1 MSRIDLWRFA
11 YFSRL
16 LLLTKIRDEARWW
29 RRNRAN
35 APKLFRQEL
44 RRAFKLIVEYPEIG
58 ALAEDVELPGVRRIL
73 LVSTHHYL
81 YYRPNKSSQ
90 RIEVLAIWSTS
101 RGEPPPINAAG

>member
-1 MSRIDLWRFA
+1 MAFRILPTPLA
-11 YFSRL
+11 AQQ
-16 LLLTKIRDEARWW
+16 IRDEARWW
-29 RRNRAN
+29 RRNRPK

-58 ALAEDVELPGVRRIL
+58 ALAEDIEVPDVRRIL
-73 LVSTHHYL
+73 LVGTHHYL

-101 RGEPPPINAAG
+101 RGEPPPIKAAG